1 MKSTNTYTVKQ
12 IAAITGFSSVTVYDK
27 IRTLR
32 LSPESTKKGLNYYNE
47 NSFRLII
54 KLFETS
60 QKEKSFTKYYPMK
73 TIETYYIYESKM
85 NLN

>member
-1 MKSTNTYTVKQ
+1 MKSSNTYTVKQ

-27 IRTLR
+27 IRTLK

-47 NSFRLII
+47 RSFNLII
-54 KLFETS
+54 KSLEMI
-60 QKEKSFTKYYPMK
+60 QKGKYIVKYYPVK
-73 TIETYYIYESKM
+73 TIETFYIYESKM

>member
-12 IAAITGFSSVTVYDK
+12 IAAVTGFSLVTVYSK
-27 IRTLR
+27 IRILK

-47 NSFRLII
+47 KSFNLII
-54 KLFETS
+54 KSLEMV
-60 QKEKSFTKYYPMK
+60 QKEKYITKYYPMK

-85 NLN
+85 NQL